1 MSADDPRE
9 TATTGIRF
17 LRHLLDRLEALEG
30 EAAPWEAI
38 ARLRAVITRRLTVL
52 TDTDTGPLEH
62 GTDIA
67 HGRACSIAVE
77 LHRLRRSGTGAT
89 IALVGGH
96 HHQGHIGAVGRRHAV
111 LHHHGNDRGRAQVL
125 VPLRF
130 IESVHP
136 HHRARGR

>member
-17 LRHLLDRLEALEG
+17 LRHLLDRLETLDG
-30 EAAPWEAI
+30 EAAPSESI
-38 ARLRAVITRRLTVL
+38 ARLRAVITRRLTAL
-52 TDTDTGPLEH
+52 TDTDTGAPEH
-62 GTDIA
+62 GTDTA

-96 HHQGHIGAVGRRHAV
+96 HHQGHIGAVGHRHAV
-111 LHHHGNDRGRAQVL
+111 LHRHGNDRGWAQVL

-136 HHRARGR
+136 HRPARGR

>member
-17 LRHLLDRLEALEG
+17 LRHLLDRLEALDG
-30 EAAPWEAI
+30 EAAPWEGI

-52 TDTDTGPLEH
+52 TDTDTGAPEH

-111 LHHHGNDRGRAQVL
+111 LHHHGTDRGRAQVL